1 VLELLALGVVEPLG
15 LDDALVVLDGL
26 ALVPVVDGGVLFGL
40 VPNVDEPLPKL
51 LELGVLPKL
60 P

>member
-1 VLELLALGVVEPLG
+1 VLELLALGVVVPLG

-26 ALVPVVDGGVLFGL
+26 ALAPVVDGVVLLGL
-40 VPNVDEPLPKL
+40 VPKVDEPLLKL